1 MPKFAARFFRD
12 GIRSKD
18 IYMNKVREILKIGVP
33 IMLGQACVIIL
44 AFADN
49 IMIGWHSVNELAAS
63 SFVNNVMNFFILTE
77 LGFASGMTPIIGAF
91 HGNGNVKGVGT
102 TVRNGLLVN
111 GIIGLIGLVLLAI
124 IYLFIDS
131 FGQEPEL
138 LPLIRPYFVI
148 VGISIIFALGFNVL
162 KQFTDGICKP
172 VVSMLFLMGGNVLNI
187 FGNWVL
193 IYGKLGCPELGL
205 MGAGLSTLISR
216 ILMLL
221 CFVLYIFKSEQFKA
235 YAQAIK
241 EALFSRVKM
250 RHIFNMGYPV
260 AIQMGLEAS
269 TFSFSAIM
277 VGWISVTALA
287 AHQVAI
293 TISQL
298 FFLMMQGLSFALS
311 ILVSNCY
318 GKKDYAGIH
327 AYVKRGI
334 LMIFGTSLSLSIL
347 LYIFRYPAVGMF
359 TDSPEV
365 AEIAVVLFYV
375 LFAYQIGDGIQ
386 LCFANVLRGLQD
398 VKPIMYAAFVSY
410 YLIAIPVAYILG
422 FKAGLGAVGVWLGF
436 PIGLT
441 LAGLFFYAR
450 YRSDMPASPPNKTRL
465 PGRCKQ

>member
-12 GIRSKD
+12 GIRSKN

-111 GIIGLIGLVLLAI
+111 GIIGLIGLVLLAV

-410 YLIAIPVAYILG
+410 YLIAIPVAYVLG

-450 YRSDMPASPPNKTRL
+450 YRSDMRRL
-465 PGRCKQ
+465 TAE